1 MAMIANDTFWNRER
15 KKKGWTLDYISKKTG
30 IAKSTLGS
38 WFSGAKAPRD
48 DRYVHILCNIFG
60 VPFDTGYN
68 EFYRAEKSWDSS
80 RKTLHYYKTFW
91 NDLREANNLS
101 LEDVSQLTGITIEGV
116 SRNFSGKNVPRMPA
130 IEKYCKLF
138 DIPVEQGVDEF
149 KKAHEAYIAI
159 KNGEEAAENK
169 EETEVKPEVVNAESE
184 VVNVEPEVAN
194 VEADIDYTFWPSLF
208 ANSMF
213 NISDLAEYLCDT
225 SENVEKYFTGEL
237 KIADNKLKLLCSLY
251 GGVDPEIGRKAFN
264 LLNTHYS
271 VTHLDE
277 IDKDTGIPVTSIGD
291 LIEEVSKCVY
301 NAVSYVE
308 FESIPYLIIN
318 KHRSVLACIYGNVP
332 YDLYKRV
339 EALVNT

>member
-1 MAMIANDTFWNRER
+1 MARIANDTFWNKER
-15 KKKGWTLDYISKKTG
+15 KKKGWTLDHISKKTG

-48 DRYVHILCNIFG
+48 DRYVHILCNIFD
-60 VPFDTGYN
+60 VPFDKGYN

-80 RKTLHYYKTFW
+80 RRTLHYYKTFW

-101 LEDVSQLTGITIEGV
+101 LEDVSQLTGIAIEGV
-116 SRNFSGKNVPRMPA
+116 SRNFSGKNIPRMPA

-138 DIPVEQGVDEF
+138 DVPVEQGIDEF

-159 KNGEEAAENK
+159 QNGEKVIASK
-169 EETEVKPEVVNAESE
+169 EETKAETK
-184 VVNVEPEVAN
+184 VESKVENKVADAD
-194 VEADIDYTFWPSLF
+194 VENNIDYTFWPSLF
-208 ANSMF
+208 ANSKF
-213 NISDLAEYLCDT
+213 TVEDLAEYLRDT
-225 SENVEKYFTGEL
+225 SENIEKYFTGEL
-237 KIADNKLKLLCSLY
+237 RVDDDKLKMLCALY
-251 GGVDPEIGRKAFN
+251 GGVDLEIGRKAFN
-264 LLNTHYS
+264 LLNTYYDAHQM
-271 VTHLDE
+271 VE
-277 IDKDTGIPVTSIGD
+277 PDKEDNAVPVISIGD